1 MAFEDILTWNE
12 VNLKINEIIYLY
24 LDICSL

>member
-12 VNLKINEIIYLY
+12 VNLKINKIIYLY